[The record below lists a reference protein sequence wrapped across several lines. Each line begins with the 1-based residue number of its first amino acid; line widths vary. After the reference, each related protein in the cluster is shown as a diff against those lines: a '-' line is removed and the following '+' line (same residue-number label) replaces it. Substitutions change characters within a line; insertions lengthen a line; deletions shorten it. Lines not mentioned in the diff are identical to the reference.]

1 MYFENIEKI
10 DIEEWI
16 NPKYKILAHIK
27 ENKGQKKEETLKE
40 HTDLCFKYFNTL
52 IDKKRL
58 QNIFK
63 RVESVFIEE
72 FAEEEKALFRE
83 MLLNIIIFHDIGKIN
98 PNFQKLVLKNDI
110 KVNVKETNDSGH
122 SLLSSIIYMDYFIKK
137 INKPSITVES
147 KVILMDFMFLNAY
160 CVSRHHGGLNN
171 FNEFVC
177 KFSNCGLGI
186 TAGAGLNIL
195 EVRSLFD
202 ETGNVDLKI
211 TGEQIR
217 RFIKIVKDNCKY
229 TKEQIISRAA
239 YERLML
245 SLIFAADFYATTE
258 FMDDIQTKNF
268 GNFIDFDIF
277 ARQYKEG
284 EIYQSIEKYRKDVY
298 ENLDVNIDFEN
309 IKDVNVLRNEL
320 FLDSSKALKE
330 NIDKSIFYLE
340 APTGSGKSNVA
351 LNLSFELLE
360 KDKTK
365 NKIIYVYPFNTLVEQ
380 NIEIFKSS
388 FGSKEIEDNVAVINS
403 ATPIKFKENG
413 YENDEDILTYGDYN
427 RKMNSEKDKINLY
440 KQVLLNRQ
448 FLNYPLMLTTHVT
461 LFKYLFG
468 TEKENVFPMHQ
479 LANSVIVL
487 DEIQS
492 YKNAI
497 WGEIISFLTAYADIL
512 NFKVIIMSATLPNL
526 DDLSLLAENQG
537 EKTVRL
543 IEDRNKYF
551 LNPIFKDRVNLDF
564 SLLNVEDSKEL
575 EECLKEKVKYH
586 ASEGKKVLLE
596 FIKKSRAEEFYK
608 NLIDDEDI
616 ECDIDIITGDYSC
629 AVRNEILSKVKEK
642 NEPIILVSTQVVE
655 AGVDIDMDIGFK
667 NISLFDS
674 EEQFLGRINR
684 SGKKNNSKAYFFYL
698 DSPALIYKGDLRK
711 QPSLSLKEEAIQE
724 LLKNKDFK
732 SYYKMVIEK
741 LYGNSRKENDANIVE
756 FFDIDVKLL
765 NNYMIEKRMMLI
777 DDVQDRATIFLNS
790 RVKDKDGQL
799 IDGKSV
805 WDKYKVLLESY
816 ELEYAEK
823 RVKLSDV
830 RAKMG
835 LFTYEVK
842 FDELPPYND
851 RIGDLYFIED
861 GEQYLENDR
870 FSRQK
875 LKNGVFI

>member
-10 DIEEWI
+10 DIDGWI

-27 ENKGQKKEETLKE
+27 ENKGKKKEETLKE
-40 HTDLCFKYFNTL
+40 HTDLCFKYFST
-52 IDKKRL
+52 IIEKKGL
-58 QNIFK
+58 ANIFK

-83 MLLNIIIFHDIGKIN
+83 MLLNIIRFHDIGKIN
-98 PNFQKLVLKNDI
+98 PNFQKLVLENDI

-137 INKPSITVES
+137 INKPSVTVER

-160 CVSRHHGGLNN
+160 CISRHHGGLNN

-177 KFSNCGLGI
+177 KFSNCGQGI

-277 ARQYKEG
+277 VDQYKKG
-284 EIYQSIEKYRKDVY
+284 ERYQGTEKYRKDVY
-298 ENLDVNIDFEN
+298 ENPAVNIDFEN
-309 IKDVNVLRNEL
+309 IKEINVLRDEL
-320 FLDSSKALKE
+320 FLDSSKVLKE

-403 ATPIKFKENG
+403 ATPIKFKKSD
-413 YENDEDILTYGDYN
+413 YENNKEPLKYGDYDQE
-427 RKMNSEKDKINLY
+427 MNSDKNGRNPY
-440 KQVLLNRQ
+440 KEALLNRQ

-468 TEKENVFPMHQ
+468 TEKEDIFPMHQ

-526 DDLSLLAENQG
+526 DDLSLLDEKQ
-537 EKTVRL
+537 EQKTVRL
-543 IEDRNKYF
+543 IENRNKYF
-551 LNPIFKDRVNLDF
+551 LNSIFKDRVNLDF
-564 SLLNVEDSKEL
+564 SLLNIDNLEKLGDSL
-575 EECLKEKVKYH
+575 IEKVKYY
-586 ASEGKKVLLE
+586 ASEGKKVLIE
-596 FIKKSRAEEFYK
+596 FIKKGRAEEFYQR
-608 NLIDDEDI
+608 LIDDEDI
-616 ECDIDIITGDYSC
+616 ECDVDIITGDYSS
-629 AVRNEILSKVKEK
+629 AVRNEILSKVKGK

-684 SGKKNNSKAYFFYL
+684 SGKKKDCKAYFFNW
-698 DSPALIYKGDLRK
+698 DSPALIYKGDVRKQEGLSLRK
-711 QPSLSLKEEAIQE
+711 EEIQE
-724 LLKNKDFK
+724 LLKNKDFRV
-732 SYYKMVIEK
+732 YYEMVIEK
-741 LYGNSRKENDANIVE
+741 VYGNSRKENDRNIEE
-756 FFDIDVKLL
+756 FFNRDVKLL

-777 DDVQDRATIFLNS
+777 DDVEDRVTIFLNS
-790 RVKDKDGQL
+790 MVKDKNGQL

-805 WDKYKVLLESY
+805 WDSYKELLTSY

-823 RVKLSDV
+823 RVKLSEV

-842 FDELPPYND
+842 FDEIPPYND

-861 GEQYLENDR
+861 GERYLENDR